1 MFGERNIGLKLL
13 KNIERYGFLFEAD
26 GLFFLDFDL
35 VRPSLFSYLCEYFYP
50 NAKAFFSND
59 NNEQ

>member
-1 MFGERNIGLKLL
+1 MGFYSKLTDCSSWIL
-13 KNIERYGFLFEAD
+13 VLSDQAYFLIF
-26 GLFFLDFDL
+26 
-35 VRPSLFSYLCEYFYP
+35 VSVFYP

>member
-13 KNIERYGFLFEAD
+13 KNIGRYGFLSEAD
-26 GLFFLDFDL
+26 GLFFSDLGL

-59 NNEQ
+59 NNGQ